1 MHRVVSLITMLFL
14 FTLSCSSERPGV
26 SGAQKAPPSEKSKN
40 PEVSQQSS
48 TVSGGPYS
56 LKISPEGVS
65 RRSII
70 YLTPQGFT
78 QNNAKIEWRVNGKQT
93 NNPVPN
99 QFNAME
105 AKKGDIIQ
113 AKATI
118 QGKEIYSNELQIKNA
133 PPEITSARIVPSG
146 SEQGGAL
153 SVEASASDIDGDG
166 VTLAYEW
173 TKNGESA
180 GSGNPIQVPL
190 KRGDKVSVK
199 ITPFDGQTYGREKIL
214 VKEIA
219 NMPPMIT
226 YDKKFSFDG
235 SIWTSQI
242 KATDPD
248 GDPLTY
254 TLKDAPQ
261 GMTITQ
267 NGLITWRVPADFR
280 GKQPATVSVTDG
292 HDGEAVYHL
301 TVVITEDSAVKRSK

>member
-1 MHRVVSLITMLFL
+1 MHRAVSLIALLFL
-14 FTLSCSSERPGV
+14 FALSCSSEKPGV
-26 SGAQKAPPSEKSKN
+26 SNAQKAPAGEKSKN
-40 PEVSQQSS
+40 PEVSQQAS
-48 TVSGGPYS
+48 TASGGSYS
-56 LKISPEGVS
+56 LKISPESVS
-65 RRSII
+65 RRSTI

-78 QNNAKIEWRVNGKQT
+78 QNNAKIEWRVNGRQT
-93 NNPVPN
+93 TSPASN

-105 AKKGDIIQ
+105 ARKGDTIQ

-118 QGKEIYSNELQIKNA
+118 QGREIYSNELQIKNA
-133 PPEITSARIVPSG
+133 PPEIISARIVPGG
-146 SEQGGAL
+146 SEKGGTL

-173 TKNGESA
+173 TKNGEPA
-180 GSGNPIQVPL
+180 GSGNHIQVPL
-190 KRGDKVSVK
+190 KRGDKVRVK
-199 ITPFDGQTYGREKIL
+199 ITPFDGEAYGREKTL
-214 VKEIA
+214 ENEIG
-219 NMPPMIT
+219 NMPPIIT

-235 SIWTSQI
+235 SVWASQI

-254 TLKDAPQ
+254 ALKDAPQ

-301 TVVITEDSAVKRSK
+301 TVVITEESAVKRSR

>member
-1 MHRVVSLITMLFL
+1 MHRVLSLMMLFL
-14 FTLSCSSERPGV
+14 FTLSCSSERPGA
-26 SGAQKAPPSEKSKN
+26 SSAQKARASEKSKN

-65 RRSII
+65 RRSTI
-70 YLTPQGFT
+70 YLTPQGFS
-78 QNNAKIEWRVNGKQT
+78 QNNAKIEWRVNGIQT

-105 AKKGDIIQ
+105 ARKGDTIQ

-118 QGKEIYSNELQIKNA
+118 QGREIYSNELQIKNA
-133 PPEITSARIVPSG
+133 PPEIISARIVPGG
-146 SEQGGAL
+146 SEKGGTL

-173 TKNGESA
+173 TKNGEPA
-180 GSGNPIQVPL
+180 GSGNHIQVPL
-190 KRGDKVSVK
+190 KRGDKVRVK
-199 ITPFDGQTYGREKIL
+199 ITPFDGEAYGREKTL
-214 VKEIA
+214 ENEIG
-219 NMPPMIT
+219 NMPPIIT

-235 SIWTSQI
+235 SVWASQI

-254 TLKDAPQ
+254 ALKDAPQ

-267 NGLITWRVPADFR
+267 NGLITWRVPPDFR

-301 TVVITEDSAVKRSK
+301 TVVITEESAVKRSR